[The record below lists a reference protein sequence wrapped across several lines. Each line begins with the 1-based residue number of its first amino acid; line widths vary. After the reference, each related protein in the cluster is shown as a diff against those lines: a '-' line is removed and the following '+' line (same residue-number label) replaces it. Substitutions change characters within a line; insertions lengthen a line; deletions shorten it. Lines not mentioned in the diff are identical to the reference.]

1 MPTHIAHICL
11 CLPTHKPTRRQSQ
24 KSAIANAL
32 FRFVAN
38 FRWYLPTFAPMKVFT
53 LIFSFYILA
62 LSCMYCSDKDN
73 CKDLSADHLTCNAS
87 CDNTHDQN
95 QQDNDNCSPFCQCS
109 CCHGFVVL
117 QFSKFT
123 SEHLFA
129 NAKQFALY
137 SANFSS
143 AFSGNIW
150 QPPKIS

>member
-11 CLPTHKPTRRQSQ
+11 CLPTHKANPKAKSKECNRQ
-24 KSAIANAL
+24 
-32 FRFVAN
+32 RFKN
-38 FRWYLPTFAPMKVFT
+38 PFHQTIILLTFDPVKIFT

-62 LSCMYCSDKDN
+62 LSCMYCSDNDA
-73 CKDLSADHLTCNAS
+73 CKDLSADHSTCALTCSTA
-87 CDNTHDQN
+87 DHQN